1 MNTISLEVC
10 FQIKIIIK
18 KKIECFPMFRLQI
31 ELMRMLSYLSEAGKF
46 TDTFM
51 CVVVDPL
58 KLVRSEF
65 ASAGKQLVRP
75 LKFT

>member
-1 MNTISLEVC
+1 
-10 FQIKIIIK
+10 
-18 KKIECFPMFRLQI
+18 MFRLQM